1 MTNKVLIAGSLAALL
16 LASTAVQA
24 EGGFKYRKLKPDD
37 PPCLFLLDENTGQ
50 PTGDPMNTPCTL
62 GNSTV
67 NPGGNVNPADRAK
80 YGKAADAAS
89 GMASGKRTHSPRDA
103 ASGMASG
110 KRQHKPLTVTKS
122 IDKAS
127 PKVAGDHDKVM
138 RKKPGATHPV
148 PPKPEAKDPS
158 EPSKPPGT

>member
-67 NPGGNVNPADRAK
+67 SPGGNVNPADRAK
-80 YGKAADAAS
+80 YGKAA
-89 GMASGKRTHSPRDA
+89 PRDA